1 MYKNHQNF
9 VKLRNQI
16 NQQENSHSAM
26 FESINAKLTDR
37 AFIEKA
43 SHVETKT
50 E

>member
-1 MYKNHQNF
+1 
-9 VKLRNQI
+9 
-16 NQQENSHSAM
+16 M

-50 E
+50 ETKSLAEK